1 MGKYGPEKT
10 LYFTKCLP
18 LQNMRNEYN
27 ICQYCMRLMCDN
39 PFISSTCSLFNLFE
53 KKTMFKHE
61 TFFRASEISKQ
72 ATCWHWSI
80 FQNLRNLYF
89 RTQPKIPRSSPPW
102 YFQWLFNCCRTIFLL
117 AGFFHYDSFFRANIC
132 E

>member
-1 MGKYGPEKT
+1 MICYQDLREMMEMLIKRFLLLSHIEFNMIKVLVKTFIIKLEQMNVFSPRKYGKIRTRKT

-61 TFFRASEISKQ
+61 TCFQASEISKQ
-72 ATCWHWSI
+72 ATC
-80 FQNLRNLYF
+80 
-89 RTQPKIPRSSPPW
+89 
-102 YFQWLFNCCRTIFLL
+102 
-117 AGFFHYDSFFRANIC
+117 
-132 E
+132 